1 MPIGGAVAVIP
12 AGLGLGIPPAGLVA
26 FILFTDANLA
36 LFLVWNFD
44 YAKKIPGLGK
54 VVERAE
60 ENGEKAIK
68 KYKWAK
74 RFGFLGLVLFVMFPL
89 QYTGSAIGA
98 VAGRLIGMTPLMTW
112 LAVVAG
118 CFLRSTLTTLIFF
131 GRNIVILKSRVCL
144 RFIKRT
150 HLSFSIGSRAETEN
164 CMSRPGWQSGQM
176 RWPRESLS
184 RKGRSGSNP
193 DPGAFYNH
201 KITQIFTRK

>member
-1 MPIGGAVAVIP
+1 MLREIETNVKDKVEKVRQMRKIAIAKLILPFCLAGAVVLLLWFAGQEVYTKYATVFSIYSFMPIGGAVAVIP
-12 AGLGLGIPPAGLVA
+12 AGLGLGIPPAGLIA

-74 RFGFLGLVLFVMFPL
+74 RFGFVGLVLFVMFPL

-118 CFLRSTLTTLIFF
+118 CFLRSTLATLI
-131 GRNIVILKSRVCL
+131 CL
-144 RFIKRT
+144 
-150 HLSFSIGSRAETEN
+150 GVV
-164 CMSRPGWQSGQM
+164 
-176 RWPRESLS
+176 SL
-184 RKGRSGSNP
+184 
-193 DPGAFYNH
+193 F
-201 KITQIFTRK
+201 

>member
-1 MPIGGAVAVIP
+1 MLREIETNVKDKVEKVRQMRKIAAAKLILPFCLAGVVVLLLWFAGPEVYTKYATVFSIYSFMPIGGAVAAIP
-12 AGLGLGIPPAGLVA
+12 AGLGLGIPPAGLIA

-74 RFGFLGLVLFVMFPL
+74 RFGFVGLVLFVMFPL

-118 CFLRSTLTTLIFF
+118 CFLRSTLI
-131 GRNIVILKSRVCL
+131 CL
-144 RFIKRT
+144 
-150 HLSFSIGSRAETEN
+150 GVV
-164 CMSRPGWQSGQM
+164 GVVGVV
-176 RWPRESLS
+176 SL
-184 RKGRSGSNP
+184 
-193 DPGAFYNH
+193 F
-201 KITQIFTRK
+201 